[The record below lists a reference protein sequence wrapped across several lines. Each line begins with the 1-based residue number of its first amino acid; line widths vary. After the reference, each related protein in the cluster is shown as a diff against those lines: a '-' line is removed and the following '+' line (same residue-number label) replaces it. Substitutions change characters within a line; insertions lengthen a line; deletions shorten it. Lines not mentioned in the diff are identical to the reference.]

1 MLIHFTSDY
10 GKISSILK
18 SQHLLL
24 KYCKETFSNTRGIIA
39 SSAAHPMVS
48 FSNYNEYELINTP
61 ITYGHFGI
69 KFKWEWAKKN
79 NISPV
84 IYMQNNSPA
93 AEGLEVLLNE
103 RKKNKLLSPK
113 MKLAIIKLKCFTKN
127 AVGNNSKLKDKNFDF
142 TREKEWRF
150 VPTIKQIDGN
160 RISEN
165 RSTYDRFYNKYN
177 TRIKSYPLGFKITD
191 IDTIYIKREYLTQFT
206 HDFPQ
211 LTDKVKESNWTSVE
225 N

>member
-10 GKISSILK
+10 GKISSILR
-18 SQHLLL
+18 SQYLLL
-24 KYCKETFSNTRGIIA
+24 KYCRETFSNTKGIIA

-48 FSNYNEYELINTP
+48 FSNYDEDELIKTP

-69 KFKWEWAKKN
+69 QFKWEWVKEN

-93 AEGLEVLLNE
+93 AEGLEALLNE

-113 MKLAIIKLKCFTKN
+113 IRLAIMKLKCFTKN
-127 AVGNNSKLKDKNFDF
+127 AVGNNSKMKDTDFDF

-150 VPTIKQIDGN
+150 VPTLKQIDGN

-165 RSTYDRFYNKYN
+165 RSTY
-177 TRIKSYPLGFKITD
+177 
-191 IDTIYIKREYLTQFT
+191 
-206 HDFPQ
+206 
-211 LTDKVKESNWTSVE
+211 
-225 N
+225 

>member
-10 GKISSILK
+10 GKISSILR
-18 SQHLLL
+18 SQYLLL
-24 KYCKETFSNTRGIIA
+24 KYCRETFSNTKSIIA

-48 FSNYNEYELINTP
+48 FSNYDEDELIKTP

-69 KFKWEWAKKN
+69 QFKWEWVKEN

-93 AEGLEVLLNE
+93 AEGLEALLNE

-113 MKLAIIKLKCFTKN
+113 MRLAIMKLKCFTKN
-127 AVGNNSKLKDKNFDF
+127 AVGNNSKVKDTDFDF

-150 VPTIKQIDGN
+150 VPTLKQIDGN

-165 RSTYDRFYNKYN
+165 RSTYDKCYDKYN
-177 TRIKSYPLGFKITD
+177 TKIRSYPLKFKMAD
-191 IDTIYIKREYLTQFT
+191 IDCIYIEKDYLSRFSC
-206 HDFPQ
+206 DFPQ
-211 LTDKVKESNWTSVE
+211 LREKVKTSNWPLI
-225 N
+225 

>member
-24 KYCKETFSNTRGIIA
+24 KYCKETFSNARGIIA

-48 FSNYNEYELINTP
+48 FSNYNEDELINTP

-69 KFKWEWAKKN
+69 QFKWEWAKTL
-79 NISPV
+79 V
-84 IYMQNNSPA
+84 
-93 AEGLEVLLNE
+93 
-103 RKKNKLLSPK
+103 
-113 MKLAIIKLKCFTKN
+113 
-127 AVGNNSKLKDKNFDF
+127 
-142 TREKEWRF
+142 
-150 VPTIKQIDGN
+150 
-160 RISEN
+160 
-165 RSTYDRFYNKYN
+165 
-177 TRIKSYPLGFKITD
+177 FKITD
-191 IDTIYIKREYLTQFT
+191 IDTIYIKREYLTQFA

-211 LTDKVKESNWTSVE
+211 LIDKVKESNWTSVE

>member
-10 GKISSILK
+10 NNIVSILR

-24 KYCKETFSNTRGIIA
+24 KYCRETFSNTKGIIA

-48 FSNYNEYELINTP
+48 FSNYDEDELLKTP

-69 KFKWEWAKKN
+69 QFKWEWAKKN

-103 RKKNKLLSPK
+103 RRNNKLLSPK
-113 MKLAIIKLKCFTKN
+113 MRLAIIKLKCFTKN
-127 AVGNNSKLKDKNFDF
+127 AVGNNSKLEDKNFDF
-142 TREKEWRF
+142 TREKEWRY
-150 VPTIKQIDGN
+150 VPNLKQIKGN

-165 RSTYDRFYNKYN
+165 RSTYDNNYNSYN
-177 TRIKSYPLGFKITD
+177 MRIKSYPLVFKITD
-191 IDTIYIKREYLTQFT
+191 IDTIYIKREYLSQFS

-211 LTDKVKESNWTSVE
+211 LINKVKESNWTSIE